1 VNRAGFV
8 LTGGLSSRMGRDKA
22 LLPYRGEPLAGFVAR
37 LVAQA
42 AGSAALVGSAQR
54 HGTLGYPVI
63 EDRYPGQGPLGG
75 IVTALESTAA
85 DWNLIVACDMPRL
98 SAPFLTGLLE
108 AAARSESDA
117 LVPAGPQGLLE
128 PMCAVY
134 HRRALDGLAAAFHG
148 GTRKITTALEIVR
161 VAVLPVTEITH
172 FQNVNTAEEWATC
185 DQ

>member
-1 VNRAGFV
+1 MNRAGFV

-22 LLPYRGEPLAGFVAR
+22 LLPYHGGPLAGFVAR

-54 HGTLGYPVI
+54 HGMLGYPVI

-98 SAPFLTGLLE
+98 SVPFLTSLLD
-108 AAARSESDA
+108 AAAQSEAGA

-128 PMCAVY
+128 PLCAVY
-134 HRRALDGLAAAFHG
+134 HRRALAGLAAAFHG
-148 GTRKITTALEIVR
+148 GTRKIATALESVR
-161 VAVLPVTEITH
+161 VTVLPVTEITH
-172 FQNVNTAEEWATC
+172 FQNINTAEEWASA
-185 DQ
+185 